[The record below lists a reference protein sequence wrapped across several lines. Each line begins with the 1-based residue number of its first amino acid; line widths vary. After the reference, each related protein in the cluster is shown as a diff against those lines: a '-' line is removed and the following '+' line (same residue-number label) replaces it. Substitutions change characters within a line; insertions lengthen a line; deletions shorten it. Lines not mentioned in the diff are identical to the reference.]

1 MKVRLIVAI
10 CVAVLIIAGGALEE
24 IYIKKTFSEFS
35 EKLEEILSSP
45 DETYT
50 IEEVE
55 ELYNWW
61 EKRHKT
67 LELTMPHALLN
78 EIEITYGELIG
89 AVNAED
95 YDSASALLN
104 RIKSTSDA
112 YSDTLGLRLGNII

>member
-55 ELYNWW
+55 ALYKWW

-89 AVNAED
+89 AVGAED

>member
-55 ELYNWW
+55 ELYKWW

>member
-1 MKVRLIVAI
+1 
-10 CVAVLIIAGGALEE
+10 
-24 IYIKKTFSEFS
+24 
-35 EKLEEILSSP
+35 
-45 DETYT
+45 
-50 IEEVE
+50 
-55 ELYNWW
+55 
-61 EKRHKT
+61 
-67 LELTMPHALLN
+67 MPHALLN

>member
-24 IYIKKTFSEFS
+24 IYIKNTFSEFS

-55 ELYNWW
+55 ELYKWW